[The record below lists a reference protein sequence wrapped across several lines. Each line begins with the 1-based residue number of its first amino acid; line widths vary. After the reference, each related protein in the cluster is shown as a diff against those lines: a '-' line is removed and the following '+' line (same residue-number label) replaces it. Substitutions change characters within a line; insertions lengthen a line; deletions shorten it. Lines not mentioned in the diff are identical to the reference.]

1 MARILIVGPGA
12 IGTVLA
18 VRLAVAGHAVSVLP
32 RPGTP
37 PGTFPDRFRIEG
49 IVPAEAPVTLLEGP
63 VLPGSADAAVL
74 AVKGFDLTTAAIRLA
89 PLGSVPILL
98 VQNGLGVAERAADGL
113 RSAGVPGEAPS
124 LVPAVQSVP
133 TTRLGPGIARQ
144 AGVGEV
150 LLAAASSPG
159 ASEGTDRWADWLT
172 GAGIPVRRV
181 ADFPR
186 EVWRKLLINAA
197 MNPVTAD
204 HGVEN
209 GRLAVDP
216 WRGQART
223 LLREA
228 RQVAAA
234 EGFEFTEAESE
245 RDLFRVIRAT
255 AANRSSM
262 LQDVERHR
270 RTEID
275 SISGAILALGEA
287 WGLALPATRRI
298 VDRIRRRSPPEP
310 ADVP

>member
-1 MARILIVGPGA
+1 LARILIVGPGA

-18 VRLAVAGHAVSVLP
+18 VRLSVAGHAVSVLP

-37 PGTFPDRFRIEG
+37 PGTFPARFRIEG
-49 IVPAEAPVTLLEGP
+49 FGPTEAPVTTLEGP
-63 VLPGSADAAVL
+63 VLADSADAAVL

-89 PLGSVPILL
+89 PVAHVPILL
-98 VQNGLGVAERAADGL
+98 VQNGLGMAERAADGF
-113 RSAGVPGEAPS
+113 RSAGAPGGAES
-124 LVPAVQSVP
+124 LVPAVQSLP

-144 AGVGEV
+144 AGVGEA
-150 LLAAASSPG
+150 LLAAAPPRG
-159 ASEGTDRWADWLT
+159 ASAGTDRWAEWLT

-209 GRLAVDP
+209 GRLADDP

-228 RQVAAA
+228 REVAAA
-234 EGFEFTEAESE
+234 EGFVFTEEESE

-262 LQDVERHR
+262 LQDVERHQ

-275 SISGAILALGEA
+275 TISGAILDLGEA
-287 WGLALPATRRI
+287 WGLRLPATRRI
-298 VDRIRRRSPPEP
+298 VERIRRRSTSEP
-310 ADVP
+310 ASLP